1 MEKRPV
7 DDPLLDRAARRLAA
21 DSRVI
26 AVYGFGS
33 RTRNE
38 QTSGSDVDVAVLL
51 DSDIDLKNE
60 LLLRAAVVEQLRR
73 DDVDLVILNTASP
86 LLAWE
91 VVTTGCRLFSRDPD
105 RSDRFEDRTILRYL
119 DTAYLRK
126 LQHDLIRESV
136 R

>member
-1 MEKRPV
+1 MEKRPT
-7 DDPLLDRAARRLAA
+7 DDPLLDRATRRLAA
-21 DSRVI
+21 DPRVI

-33 RTRNE
+33 RARNE
-38 QTSGSDVDVAVLL
+38 QTPASDVDVAVLL
-51 DSDIDLKNE
+51 EGDIDLKSE
-60 LLLRAAVVEQLRR
+60 LLLRAAVVEELKR
-73 DDVDLVILNTASP
+73 DDVDLVILNSASP

-91 VVTTGCRLFSRDPD
+91 IVTTGKRLFSRDPD
-105 RSDRFEDRTILRYL
+105 RSDSFEDRTIRRYL